1 MAVEYKDYYK
11 LLGVSK
17 TATKDEISKAFK
29 KLARKYHPDFN
40 QGDKE
45 AESKFKDINEAY
57 EVLKDEEK
65 RKLYDTL
72 GPDWQNAQHFQNQG
86 GGFSGNPF
94 GGGGFSGS
102 FNGQSFNASGF
113 SDFFES
119 LFGGGRAG
127 GHSGGGFG
135 SGSFGADPFAS
146 YAQRSRKGNDIDVTM
161 QLTLED
167 AYKGGAKTI
176 SLQSGNGQVRN
187 LEVKI
192 PAGVKN
198 GARIRLAGQGEP
210 GNGKD
215 AKPGDLYLHVSLL
228 PHPLF
233 SLDDNDV
240 VYELTVAPWEAVLG
254 AKVRVPTLDGEIEL
268 NIPPGSGSSKK
279 FRLRGKGLGAGTGKG
294 DQFVRLAINVP
305 SSLTDEEK
313 ELWEKLR
320 DIAAASPR

>member
-45 AESKFKDINEAY
+45 AEGTFKDINEAY
-57 EVLKDEEK
+57 EVLKDAEK

-86 GGFSGNPF
+86 GGFSGTPF

-102 FNGQSFNASGF
+102 FNGQNFNASGF
-113 SDFFES
+113 SDFFET
-119 LFGGGRAG
+119 LFGGGRAAG
-127 GHSGGGFG
+127 NFGGGFG
-135 SGSFGADPFAS
+135 GGFGADPFAS
-146 YAQRSRKGNDIDVTM
+146 YGARSRKGRDIDVTI

-167 AYKGGAKTI
+167 AYHGGAKSI
-176 SLQSGNGQVRN
+176 SLQGGSGQVRN

-210 GNGKD
+210 GSGKD
-215 AKPGDLYLHVSLL
+215 AKPGDLFLHVALL
-228 PHPLF
+228 PHPMF

-240 VYELTVAPWEAVLG
+240 VYELAVAPWEAALG
-254 AKVRVPTLDGEIEL
+254 AKVRVPTLDGNIEL
-268 NIPPGSGSSKK
+268 TIPAGSGSSKK

-294 DQFVRLAINVP
+294 DQFVRLAIAMP
-305 SSLTDEEK
+305 PSLTDEEK
-313 ELWEKLR
+313 LLWEQLR
-320 DIAAASPR
+320 DISSFTPR

>member
-40 QGDKE
+40 QGNKE
-45 AESKFKDINEAY
+45 AENKFKDINEAY

-102 FNGQSFNASGF
+102 FNGQNFNASGF
-113 SDFFES
+113 SDFFET
-119 LFGGGRAG
+119 LFGGGRA
-127 GHSGGGFG
+127 SGN
-135 SGSFGADPFAS
+135 FGADPFAA
-146 YAQRSRKGNDIDVTM
+146 YGQRSRKGRDIDVTL
-161 QLTLED
+161 QLTLEE
-167 AYKGGAKTI
+167 AYHGGAKTV
-176 SLQSGNGQVRN
+176 SLQSGAGQTRN

-210 GNGKD
+210 GSGQN
-215 AKPGDLYLHVSLL
+215 AASGDLFLHVALL
-228 PHPLF
+228 PHPKF

-240 VYELTVAPWEAVLG
+240 VYELPITPWEAALG
-254 AKVRVPTLDGEIEL
+254 AKVRVPTLEGEIDL
-268 NIPPGSGSSKK
+268 NIPAGSGSSKK
-279 FRLRGKGLGAGTGKG
+279 FRLRGKGLGTGTGKG
-294 DQFVRLAINVP
+294 DQFVRLAISVP
-305 SSLTDEEK
+305 PSLTDEEK

-320 DIAAASPR
+320 DISSFNPR

>member
-17 TATKDEISKAFK
+17 TATKDEIAKAFK

-40 QGDKE
+40 QGDKK

-57 EVLKDEEK
+57 EVLKDDEK

-86 GGFSGNPF
+86 GGYSGNPF

-113 SDFFES
+113 SDFFET
-119 LFGGGRAG
+119 LFGGGRQAG
-127 GHSGGGFG
+127 G
-135 SGSFGADPFAS
+135 FGADPFAS
-146 YAQRSRKGNDIDVTM
+146 YGQRSRKGHDIDVTI

-167 AYKGGAKTI
+167 AYHGGAKNI
-176 SLQSGNGQVRN
+176 ALQGSNGQTRN

-210 GNGKD
+210 GAGQN

-240 VYELTVAPWEAVLG
+240 VYELPVSPWEAVLG
-254 AKVRVPTLDGEIEL
+254 TRVRVPTLAGDIEL
-268 NIPPGSGSSKK
+268 TIPPGSGSAKK
-279 FRLRGKGLGAGTGKG
+279 FRLRGKGLGTGTGKG
-294 DQFVRLAINVP
+294 DQFVRLNISVP
-305 SSLTDEEK
+305 STLTAEER

-320 DIAAASPR
+320 DITAFNPR